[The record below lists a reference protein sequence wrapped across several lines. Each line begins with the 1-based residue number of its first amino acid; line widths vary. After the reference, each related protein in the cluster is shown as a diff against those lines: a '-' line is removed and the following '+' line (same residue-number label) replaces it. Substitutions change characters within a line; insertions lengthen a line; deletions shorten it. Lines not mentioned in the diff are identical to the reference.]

1 MEKNGILQPSGCT
14 SSSYWFARRA
24 TYGRNIKAKSI
35 LEEKGIEVFVPMQYT
50 IVVRNGKRKKLLM
63 PVIKD
68 LIFVHTTKASI
79 QSAKADIPFLYY
91 ITRPSQGKNI
101 PLIVPDYQMKCF
113 CDIASSDN
121 DDVLFLVGDDCSIE
135 KGARVRVVEGQ
146 FVGNEGYF
154 MRVKGMRNR
163 RFVVVLDNIIAVS
176 VEIPSQFVELIK

>member
-1 MEKNGILQPSGCT
+1 
-14 SSSYWFARRA
+14 
-24 TYGRNIKAKSI
+24 
-35 LEEKGIEVFVPMQYT
+35 
-50 IVVRNGKRKKLLM
+50 
-63 PVIKD
+63 
-68 LIFVHTTKASI
+68 
-79 QSAKADIPFLYY
+79 
-91 ITRPSQGKNI
+91 
-101 PLIVPDYQMKCF
+101 MKCF